1 MALSADSHPT
11 DLASAHA
18 MIVATREA
26 LLAAEARA
34 SAGER
39 GEIPGAADREAQV
52 HNRQAAPR
60 HARPIL
66 RAERDPGTTQLALAD
81 LQEDASQ
88 RDDGADGRCPGEDR
102 TMKTAIRGIEAA
114 N

>member
-60 HARPIL
+60 HVRPIL
-66 RAERDPGTTQLALAD
+66 RAERDPGTTRAGAGGSAGRCLPG
-81 LQEDASQ
+81 

-102 TMKTAIRGIEAA
+102 SAKLRAA
-114 N
+114 QAG